1 MLLST
6 TVDSLGAEWNT
17 SKFKL
22 LIEYRLMKS
31 ETLITTPTPALIG
44 HFWEYT
50 KLVCSTIIA
59 LENTHWVRTFFH
71 WNLVRIEHAV
81 NGMYPVLSID
91 CANSKTR
98 DDFHSVRSNYLK
110 VKCKRKRN
118 LSNTWRWVS
127 SPFHLYIFFLVLFS
141 YIDDLAPRSC
151 PRVGWLDAVHRMHKW
166 LSINSWL
173 CYLKCFL

>member
-1 MLLST
+1 MIAEYKYSNYQRNYELKKYRSNHMLLST

-71 WNLVRIEHAV
+71 WNLVWIEHAV
-81 NGMYPVLSID
+81 NGVYPVFSVD

-110 VKCKRKRN
+110 VKCKRKRK

-141 YIDDLAPRSC
+141 IL
-151 PRVGWLDAVHRMHKW
+151 
-166 LSINSWL
+166 
-173 CYLKCFL
+173 